1 MKHLKLGAVV
11 AAGASFALVLAC
23 AGGAGDTSSPLRAP
37 GTASRVY
44 TSATSVGQAGDG
56 VANEGEVEVCKYGT
70 DATFNV
76 AIGLG
81 SPTQFSIANG
91 TCKVVALD
99 NSTGNTATSV
109 TVTEVSDASYSLL
122 SVQKTVIQFQTGTTT
137 DIVTGPID
145 NVADGQTI
153 PVNAFHG
160 GLLVYHNQPVV
171 VPPGHCSYTQGWYK
185 NHTSSW
191 PSGSLTPTTV
201 WDGGKT
207 IIDLFNTPPKGSQ
220 YIILAHQYNTAL
232 LNIQGG
238 SNVPPAV
245 QAALDTAAAY
255 FAGGGAGAG
264 DPSVNIAG
272 VSDILDAYNNG
283 LALNGPA
290 HCN

>member
-1 MKHLKLGAVV
+1 MKYLKLGAVV

-23 AGGAGDTSSPLRAP
+23 AGGSSDTSSPLRAP
-37 GTASRVY
+37 GAASHVY

-76 AIGLG
+76 AVGAG
-81 SPTQFSIANG
+81 APTQFSIAKG

-99 NSTGNTATSV
+99 NSTDNTATSV
-109 TVTEVSDASYSLL
+109 TVTEVSNAAYTLL

-145 NVADGQTI
+145 NVPDGQTI
-153 PVNAFHG
+153 AVNAYHG

-171 VPPGHCSYTQGWYK
+171 VPSGHCSYTQGWYK

-191 PSGSLTPTTV
+191 PSGTLTPTSV

-220 YIILAHQYNTAL
+220 YIILAHQYITAL